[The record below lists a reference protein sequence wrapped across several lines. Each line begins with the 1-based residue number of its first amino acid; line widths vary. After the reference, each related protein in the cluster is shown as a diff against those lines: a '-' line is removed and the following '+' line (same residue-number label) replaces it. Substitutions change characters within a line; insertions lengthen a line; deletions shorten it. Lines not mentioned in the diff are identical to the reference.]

1 MVFNEAVASQPESRA
16 RARAKGAHAFFAA
29 EARPGRLFGRPAAP
43 RGGVAGTN
51 IDPKNRQ
58 KKKQQKPLARGDEGA
73 GGASNGEE
81 LDAGRGAMC
90 KGKRGQPFDV
100 EFACLSRVGV
110 GTGLYQIER
119 ALGRI

>member
-1 MVFNEAVASQPESRA
+1 MNCSKYSIHFDLEINPWNRNVGFLTMTP
-16 RARAKGAHAFFAA
+16 
-29 EARPGRLFGRPAAP
+29 RLFGRPAAP

-73 GGASNGEE
+73 GGASNGDE

-119 ALGRI
+119 AL

>member
-1 MVFNEAVASQPESRA
+1 MHFSPPRPVRVEAFRA
-16 RARAKGAHAFFAA
+16 QRGA
-29 EARPGRLFGRPAAP
+29 
-43 RGGVAGTN
+43 VAGTN
-51 IDPKNRQ
+51 IDKKIG
-58 KKKQQKPLARGDEGA
+58 KKKQQNPLARGDEGA
-73 GGASNGEE
+73 GGESNGGE

-110 GTGLYQIER
+110 GNILYQIEG